1 MLREIV
7 EQMNELFEGNE
18 LTDADMVNYAA
29 HIRDKMM
36 ESDVLAKQSAANTK
50 NQFGAS
56 PDFINVFEDAVISGY
71 QSHKS
76 MSEQVMGKT
85 HIKKAMAA
93 MLLDLVYKGFEDKR
107 TI

>member
-1 MLREIV
+1 
-7 EQMNELFEGNE
+7 
-18 LTDADMVNYAA
+18 
-29 HIRDKMM
+29 M
-36 ESDVLAKQSAANTK
+36 ESEVLSKQSAANNK

-56 PDFINVFEDAVISGY
+56 PDFINVFEDAVISAY

-85 HIKKAMAA
+85 HIKKAMEA

-107 TI
+107 TN